1 MPLRPMSIGRI
12 LDRSFQIYRNHFVK
26 LTLLMLLLIGP
37 FYLLQSLL
45 LFDQNA
51 AATNSL
57 IDGLRNS
64 FSFDSFLNS
73 TVDLNNT
80 SSKNIWAIL
89 VFSLVLLPIYVLAL
103 LPLACASTL
112 FLVRGVLFGEE
123 TAALGALLRKAFRR
137 FWPMVL
143 STLLMLLIL
152 VGIYLVFVIVILI
165 FVAIFA
171 VGSGLTGG
179 TWNGI
184 APGVGSGVFFGV
196 FMVLLIAGFLLGW
209 AYFLIRWG
217 YYLPAVAMNEP
228 APAIGKSWKL
238 TKRSFWRLFLMYV
251 VLIIVVY
258 VFLLV
263 LNLIIIALAGN
274 GLFSQLLQSL
284 ISVLISPLWIL
295 PYAVSFFDLKV
306 RNEGM
311 GLEDLLQHTLAEDGK
326 LEDAWGQEPDKKD
339 E

>member
-1 MPLRPMSIGRI
+1 MSIGRI
-12 LDRSFQIYRNHFVK
+12 LDRSFQIYRKHFVK
-26 LTLLMLLLIGP
+26 LTLLMLLLFGP

-64 FSFDSFLNS
+64 FSFDSFVNP
-73 TVDLNNT
+73 TVDLNHT
-80 SSKNIWAIL
+80 SNMNIWAIL
-89 VFSLVLLPIYVLAL
+89 VFSLVLLPIYALAL
-103 LPLACASTL
+103 VPLACASTL

-123 TAALGALLRKAFRR
+123 TPTLGALLKKAFRR

-152 VGIYLVFVIVILI
+152 IGIYLVFVIVILI

-171 VGSGLTGG
+171 IGSGLTGG
-179 TWNGI
+179 TWNGF
-184 APGVGSGVFFGV
+184 APGIGSGVFFGV
-196 FMVLLIAGFLLGW
+196 LIVLLIVGFLLGW

-228 APAIGKSWKL
+228 APGIGKSWKL
-238 TKRSFWRLFLMYV
+238 TKRSFWRLLLMYF

-263 LNLIIIALAGN
+263 VNLIILALAGN

-284 ISVLISPLWIL
+284 ITVLISPLWIL
-295 PYAVSFFDLKV
+295 PYAVSFFDLKI

-311 GLEDLLQHTLAEDGK
+311 GLEDLLQDTLAEDGK
-326 LEDAWGQEPDKKD
+326 LKDAWGQESDKKD

>member
-1 MPLRPMSIGRI
+1 MSIGRI
-12 LDRSFQIYRNHFVK
+12 LDRSFQIYRKHFVK
-26 LTLLMLLLIGP
+26 LILLMLLLFGP

-51 AATNSL
+51 ATNSL

-64 FSFDSFLNS
+64 FSFNSFLNS
-73 TVDLNNT
+73 TVDLNP
-80 SSKNIWAIL
+80 SSNLKIASML
-89 VFSLVLLPIYVLAL
+89 VFFFVMLPIYSLGLV
-103 LPLACASTL
+103 PLACASTL
-112 FLVRGVLFGEE
+112 FLVSGVLFGEE
-123 TAALGALLRKAFRR
+123 IPTLGALLKKAFRR
-137 FWPMVL
+137 FWPMAL

-152 VGIYLVFVIVILI
+152 IGIYVVFVIVILI
-165 FVAIFA
+165 FFAIFA

-179 TWNGI
+179 MLNGF
-184 APGVGSGVFFGV
+184 APGMGSGIFFGV
-196 FMVLLIAGFLLGW
+196 LIVLLIVGFLLGW

-228 APAIGKSWKL
+228 APGIGKSWNL
-238 TKRSFWRLFLMYV
+238 TRRSFWRLLLMYF
-251 VLIIVVY
+251 VLIIIVY

-263 LNLIIIALAGN
+263 VNLIIVALAGN
-274 GLFSQLLQSL
+274 SLFSQLLQSL
-284 ISVLISPLWIL
+284 ISVLITPLWLL

-311 GLEDLLQHTLAEDGK
+311 GLEDLLQLTLAEDGK
-326 LEDAWGQEPDKKD
+326 LEDAWEQEPDKKD